1 MNFESAFPIP
11 RTTGKVYVVSNG
23 CPENRLDVARAEKYL
38 ADNGWQ
44 ISKDWEEA
52 DLILFNACGRTQ
64 ETTSHS
70 LKVIKEIQS
79 KVKANQKLV
88 VWGCLP
94 KIDPE
99 ALKKEYH
106 GIVSAGSELPEIQHL
121 IQASGTVSQTTA
133 NDLGNLWPV
142 NRNNGQ
148 ELMRYNGSFV
158 RQIYK
163 KPVVFLDGYLD
174 SRFNLARDKDP
185 SIFYIKISSGCQ
197 SSCAYCAI
205 RKSRGLTKSKPLE
218 EVMVEFRKG
227 LQKGFKNFSLMGT
240 DLGSYGL
247 DFGSNLT
254 NLLKE
259 LTNQEGEF
267 KISLRNINPFHLKN
281 MLDSFI
287 PVLGSNKIRYLEL
300 PAESGSN
307 RILQLMNRNY
317 TIEEYKM
324 LVRAIR
330 QACPKIIIRTQ
341 MMVGFPSESEQDFEE
356 STQLIDNVFFDY
368 VEVYRFSARPG
379 TVAEEI
385 EPKVPDDIIRQ
396 RFVKLYRKT
405 MLNHKS
411 QKIKNLLFNK
421 M

>member
-1 MNFESAFPIP
+1 MNFESNRFDP
-11 RTTGKVYVVSNG
+11 RITGSAYVVSNG

-38 ADNGWQ
+38 TDNGWR
-44 ISKDWEEA
+44 ISKDWKKA

-64 ETTSHS
+64 ETTRHS
-70 LKVIKEIQS
+70 LNVIKEIRRL
-79 KVKANQKLV
+79 VGANQKLI

-99 ALKKEYH
+99 ALKKEYD
-106 GIVSAGSELPEIQHL
+106 GLVSAGSELPEIQHL
-121 IQASGTVSQTTA
+121 LQASGTVNQTTA
-133 NDLGNLWPV
+133 NDLGDLWPV

-148 ELMRYNGSFV
+148 ELMRFNGSFV
-158 RQIYK
+158 SQIYK
-163 KPVVFLDGYLD
+163 KPAALLEGYLD
-174 SRFNLARDKDP
+174 SRFNLVRDKDP
-185 SIFYIKISSGCQ
+185 SIFYIKISSGCL
-197 SSCAYCAI
+197 SSCTYCAI
-205 RKSRGLTKSKPLE
+205 RKSRGLTKSKTVD
-218 EVMVEFRKG
+218 EVIVEFRNG
-227 LQKGFKNFSLMGT
+227 LLKGFENFSLIGT

-247 DFGSNLT
+247 DYGGSLS

-267 KISLRNINPFHLKN
+267 KISLRNINPYHMKN
-281 MLDSFI
+281 MLDSFVL
-287 PVLGSNKIRYLEL
+287 VLGSNKIRYLEL

-317 TIEEYKM
+317 TIEEYKT
-324 LVRAIR
+324 LVNAIR

-341 MMVGFPSESEQDFEE
+341 MMVGFPSETEQDFYE
-356 STQLIDNVFFDY
+356 SAQLLDDVVFDY

-385 EPKVPDDIIRQ
+385 EPKVPDDVIRQ
-396 RFVKLYRKT
+396 RFVKLYRKA

-411 QKIKNLLFNK
+411 QKIKNLLLNR